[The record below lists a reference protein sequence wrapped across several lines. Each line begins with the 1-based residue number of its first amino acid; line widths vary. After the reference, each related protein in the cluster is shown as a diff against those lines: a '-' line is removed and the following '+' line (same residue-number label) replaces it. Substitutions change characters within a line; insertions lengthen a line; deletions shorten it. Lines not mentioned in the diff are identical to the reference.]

1 MLVMLVIVLVVL
13 VMIVVIVLVMM
24 IVIVIVYVP
33 EMCAGLVILVLEHL
47 ESADI
52 EPVHDDIGD
61 REDVQIAVDT

>member
-1 MLVMLVIVLVVL
+1 MIVLVVIVVVIVVF
-13 VMIVVIVLVMM
+13 VMIVMM
-24 IVIVIVYVP
+24 MMIVIVYVP